1 LAADDLNAP
10 LRRGGAARAE
20 AGSGRRR
27 AGIVVFLAAALIV
40 AGAGLVA
47 WPYLSDKQ
55 LGGEPVVT
63 IALKKSLPPA
73 AGDPPDEVPAMRESL
88 GADEDA
94 AEVPAPAPA
103 AEDGVVK
110 ITIHGGNP
118 GDEERVEAHPAEREL
133 PTGALPPTPRTRLAK
148 APDPGLVERGAEGA
162 LPRIGDDGRRPA
174 EAYARPAAA
183 PRRAGGD
190 APPRIAILI
199 TGLGIGAQSTEE
211 AIRRLAEPVSLA
223 FAPYGKDLQAWVD
236 KARGNGHEVALQLP
250 MEPFGYPA
258 ADPGPHTM
266 LTGAGPAEN
275 LKQLRWLLARMS
287 GYFAI
292 TNYLGAKFTASPQAL
307 SPVLGEAAR
316 RGLAFIDDGSSPRS
330 QAGSL
335 AVSLGLPAVTG
346 DVIIDAGQSQESM
359 EAALKRLEALARERG
374 QALGVATALPATIEA
389 IARWSEG
396 LSARGIVLTPVS
408 ALLSQQPRT

>member
-1 LAADDLNAP
+1 
-10 LRRGGAARAE
+10 
-20 AGSGRRR
+20 
-27 AGIVVFLAAALIV
+27 
-40 AGAGLVA
+40 
-47 WPYLSDKQ
+47 
-55 LGGEPVVT
+55 
-63 IALKKSLPPA
+63 
-73 AGDPPDEVPAMRESL
+73 MRESL
-88 GADEDA
+88 GADEDL
-94 AEVPAPAPA
+94 AEVAAAAPA
-103 AEDGVVK
+103 ADDGVVK

-118 GDEERVEAHPAEREL
+118 GDEGQVYPSEREL
-133 PTGALPPTPRTRLAK
+133 PTGALPPAPHRRLAK
-148 APDPGLVERGAEGA
+148 APDPSLVERSAEGA

-183 PRRAGGD
+183 PRAAGGD

-250 MEPFGYPA
+250 MEPFGYPD
-258 ADPGPHTM
+258 ADPGPQTM
-266 LTGAGPAEN
+266 LTGAAPAEN
-275 LKQLRWLLARMS
+275 LKQLRWLLARMT
-287 GYFAI
+287 GYFAV
-292 TNYLGAKFTASPQAL
+292 TNYMGAKFTASPQAL
-307 SPVLGEAAR
+307 SPVLSEAAR

-330 QAGSL
+330 QAASL

-346 DVIIDAGQSQESM
+346 DVIIDAGRSQESI
-359 EAALKRLEALARERG
+359 EAALKGLEALARERG

-396 LSARGIVLTPVS
+396 LGARGIVLTPVS
-408 ALLSQQPRT
+408 ALLSQEPRT